1 MNKITKRLETIEDT
15 EITQKVREAQIRQLY
30 NQTWVGLMGGSVVS
44 ISICVAL
51 WEAIPQ
57 WKLLLWLS
65 ISLLFIFMRGFL
77 TFAFQ
82 RKAPSGHT
90 IYRWANL
97 HVFGTIA
104 SGLMWAV
111 PSVFLWP
118 SHSATHQ
125 LVWSICI
132 ISTSASAV
140 AMYFI
145 WIPSYISF
153 LSLSVVPIS
162 IRLLSEEGLVYIIL
176 GLLGLFFTVV
186 LAQTGKMMHDASL
199 RSLIISFRNEAL
211 SSLLLEEKTKQEAL
225 AIKLQSAL
233 DQLSQLS
240 MTDEL
245 TGLWNRRFLNATVQ
259 EDVAQSIRN
268 YRNIQQE
275 PPKKTID
282 IDIFFII
289 IDLDHFKSVND
300 TYGHSIGDQVL
311 VQMSQLLSSS
321 FRNIDRII
329 RWGGEEFMMIV
340 RNACRDDYTLLAERV
355 RLAVETH
362 QFDIGIEKPLRLTCS
377 IGIAVFPFLPNW
389 PEALN
394 WDRVLEVADACLYAA
409 KRSGR
414 NAWIGLTPTELAT
427 EKDFEVNFTKYVPNL
442 IRDGKLEIKTS
453 LPNNILISWAD

>member
-1 MNKITKRLETIEDT
+1 
-15 EITQKVREAQIRQLY
+15 
-30 NQTWVGLMGGSVVS
+30 
-44 ISICVAL
+44 
-51 WEAIPQ
+51 
-57 WKLLLWLS
+57 
-65 ISLLFIFMRGFL
+65 
-77 TFAFQ
+77 
-82 RKAPSGHT
+82 
-90 IYRWANL
+90 
-97 HVFGTIA
+97 
-104 SGLMWAV
+104 
-111 PSVFLWP
+111 
-118 SHSATHQ
+118 
-125 LVWSICI
+125 
-132 ISTSASAV
+132 
-140 AMYFI
+140 
-145 WIPSYISF
+145 
-153 LSLSVVPIS
+153 
-162 IRLLSEEGLVYIIL
+162 
-176 GLLGLFFTVV
+176 
-186 LAQTGKMMHDASL
+186 MHDASL

-414 NAWIGLTPTELAT
+414 NAWIGLTPTEFAT